1 MRSWSIQN
9 KLLNKL
15 RRRTDT
21 QPAVPANE
29 VLRERSSQGVG
40 EADSPAR
47 RSAEFL
53 EFAQSAGG
61 FGVFELNLVTGILKG
76 TSLFFEL
83 IGLECRD
90 MSLTREEWLASIH
103 PQDLEGVVHALSDA
117 VATGSGYETEY
128 RTLTA
133 SGEIRWLAGR
143 GQVLLGN
150 EGYDSRA
157 IGTITD
163 ITDRKELEDK
173 LHYATE
179 SLNIAQTAAGV
190 ATFDF
195 DFRRNTRVCSD
206 NFRELLGIPASM
218 SLEDLNRTLSR
229 VHPDDFARVRSA
241 PLETTAAD
249 PHYRCEYRVLLDSG
263 AERWIGEK
271 AQVSRAPS
279 GDVERITGA
288 LIDISDLKR
297 TKAALGSVEIRLDVE
312 FRVLHKAGHYE
323 WMRARAKP
331 NAPQTARRCAWPA
344 RCSSS
349 PTASSPNRPRS
360 TPSSRPKRPIAPRAA
375 FSPT

>member
-1 MRSWSIQN
+1 M
-9 KLLNKL
+9 
-15 RRRTDT
+15 
-21 QPAVPANE
+21 PAAPE
-29 VLRERSSQGVG
+29 VDSSGH
-40 EADSPAR
+40 

-61 FGVFELNLVTGILKG
+61 FGVFELNLVTGIIKG

-103 PQDLEGVVHALSDA
+103 PQDLEGVVHALSNA

-143 GQVLLGN
+143 GQVLLGG

-163 ITDRKELEDK
+163 ITERKELEDK

-195 DFRRNTRVCSD
+195 DFRAQHPH
-206 NFRELLGIPASM
+206 LLRQFP
-218 SLEDLNRTLSR
+218 
-229 VHPDDFARVRSA
+229 
-241 PLETTAAD
+241 
-249 PHYRCEYRVLLDSG
+249 
-263 AERWIGEK
+263 
-271 AQVSRAPS
+271 RA
-279 GDVERITGA
+279 V
-288 LIDISDLKR
+288 
-297 TKAALGSVEIRLDVE
+297 
-312 FRVLHKAGHYE
+312 GH
-323 WMRARAKP
+323 
-331 NAPQTARRCAWPA
+331 PA
-344 RCSSS
+344 RHS
-349 PTASSPNRPRS
+349 RS
-360 TPSSRPKRPIAPRAA
+360 RI
-375 FSPT
+375 

>member
-1 MRSWSIQN
+1 MRSWSNHKI
-9 KLLNKL
+9 LNKF

-21 QPAVPANE
+21 PNTASATPEGVSAVAPILA
-29 VLRERSSQGVG
+29 
-40 EADSPAR
+40 EADTSSR

-61 FGVFELNLVTGILKG
+61 FGVFELNLVTGTIKG

-90 MSLTREEWLASIH
+90 MCLSREEWLASVH
-103 PQDLEGVVHALSDA
+103 PEDLEGVVHALSDA
-117 VATGSGYETEY
+117 VASGGGYETEY

-133 SGEIRWLAGR
+133 NGEVRWLAGR
-143 GQVLLGN
+143 GQVLLGG

-163 ITDRKELEDK
+163 ITERKELEDK

-195 DFRRNTRVCSD
+195 DFRRNTRFCSD
-206 NFRELLGIPASM
+206 NFRELLGIPGATP
-218 SLEDLNRTLSR
+218 LDDLNRALSR
-229 VHPDDFARVRSA
+229 VHPDDFARVRGA
-241 PLETTAAD
+241 PLETTPAD
-249 PHYRCEYRVLLDSG
+249 PYYRCEYRVLLDNG
-263 AERWIGEK
+263 AERWLGEK
-271 AQVSRAPS
+271 AKVARGPS

-297 TKAALGSVEIRLDVE
+297 TKAALGSVEIRLERALRGTQDGLWEIDLLTNVSWYGLRFNEILGYSVE
-312 FRVLHKAGHYE
+312 ELGSSHEQFVTLIHPDDRERVAQALDNHLEH
-323 WMRARAKP
+323 RAV
-331 NAPQTARRCAWPA
+331 
-344 RCSSS
+344 
-349 PTASSPNRPRS
+349 
-360 TPSSRPKRPIAPRAA
+360 
-375 FSPT
+375 